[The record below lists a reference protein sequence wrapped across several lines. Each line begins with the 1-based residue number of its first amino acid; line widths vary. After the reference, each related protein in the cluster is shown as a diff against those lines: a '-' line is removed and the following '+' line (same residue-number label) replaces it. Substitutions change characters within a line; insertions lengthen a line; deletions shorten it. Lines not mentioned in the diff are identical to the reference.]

1 MKKVGVVMGSDSD
14 LSHLED
20 TFKTLKKFGVPFE
33 GRVLPIETLRNY
45 TNGQKH

>member
-1 MKKVGVVMGSDSD
+1 MGSDSD

-33 GRVLPIETLRNY
+33 GGVLFLLIETQPSFM
-45 TNGQKH
+45 NGQKL